1 MESVLIEI
9 KVNGEAR
16 TVPAGLTVATLLTHL
31 DVPADRVAI
40 ELNRRIVKKG
50 QWSDTEVA
58 AGAELEIVM
67 FVGGGTSRVR

>member
-1 MESVLIEI
+1 MIEI

-40 ELNRRIVKKG
+40 ELNRRIVRKSHWG
-50 QWSDTEVA
+50 QTEVNS
-58 AGAELEIVM
+58 GAEVEIVM
-67 FVGGGTSRVR
+67 FVGGG